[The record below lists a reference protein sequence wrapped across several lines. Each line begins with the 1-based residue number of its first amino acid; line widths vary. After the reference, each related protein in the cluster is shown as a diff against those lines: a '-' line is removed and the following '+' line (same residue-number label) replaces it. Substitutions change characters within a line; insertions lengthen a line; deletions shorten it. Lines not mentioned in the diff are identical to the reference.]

1 MKSSK
6 KVLAFA
12 LAAAMVV
19 TAVPATNAQAA
30 STAKLSAKKA
40 TVYSEGYKTVTVKT
54 PKSWKSVKVTATS
67 NKKSVAK
74 VKKTAAKKIKV
85 TGVKPGTAK
94 VTVKVTYKTSTKKN
108 AKAKTKKL
116 TYTLKVAKV
125 GVTLS
130 GDSVVAIGN
139 TTKLTNTKKN
149 SSRAKIT
156 YTSSD
161 DSIATVAADGTVTG
175 VKAGKVTITAKIT
188 VGKDSAETTK
198 DVEVKKYVLKS
209 VAQTKAD
216 TFETSITGATKEIK
230 ASEITV
236 KNTENNVVVPVK
248 SVSVDSK
255 DATKVTFTTFA
266 GLTDGKTYDVTLDGT
281 TKQVPV
287 SNGKVASV
295 NVNTLTV
302 PVATETEIKLVS
314 KDANGVVLDEYAY
327 DPSSSSYSSKYDF
340 SLTTNN
346 GYVNGSKLYLN
357 KIGDTATAEVTY
369 KSGKYDQNGK
379 PEGNVTSGKVT
390 ITAVDQATVNTFG
403 VKVADANAQSK
414 KFDKI
419 DANTQ
424 LAVDEK
430 DMYAYFQIKDAD
442 NNEVS
447 NYYNYSVESS
457 DKNVLMLGGSTLN
470 VASNSNHRVLVTPV
484 KAGTAYILIKDKD
497 NKIVGSVAIT
507 VVAKREVATMD
518 VDKTTATLSNS
529 ASLKQDVTVTASFK
543 DQYAKDI
550 KVASTSLKV
559 TCLSTTAKNVKA
571 SDITDNGYDTYFNID
586 PATSSNKIKVNFFAW
601 DDHITIPEGTYQYKI
616 AYMKDGKE
624 VCARVITI
632 VIQKPNTNGTIS
644 FGIDVDKNEVDNL
657 VDKDHKDDQTITIA
671 VNELRNGV
679 ASAQLNKDSVV
690 SDKDNNDKVRKIDYK
705 IEDKDGKTVYNSAS
719 SDSKLNTVSGCAFD
733 FDVDGALTVT
743 TVSCSAVTANVPAEK
758 YFAPGTYK
766 VTATV
771 RTGNSTDDSK
781 WVTKIFTTTFT
792 VKDSQPVGTLTI
804 EKDSVKDV
812 AGISTVEDAVKNA
825 VKLVYAD
832 KTYSA
837 DTNDKPLVIVSVE
850 GITNDGTKITKDNFK
865 NASIITSNTTEIT
878 ISKVTFTVGDDET
891 SVNVEASP
899 SNSQTIT
906 LK

>member
-40 TVYSEGYKTVTVKT
+40 TVYSAGYKTVTVKT

-67 NKKSVAK
+67 NKKSVAT

-116 TYTLKVAKV
+116 TYTMKVAKASV
-125 GVTLS
+125 ALS
-130 GDSVVAIGN
+130 GDSAVAVGS
-139 TTKLTNTKKN
+139 TTKLTTTKKA

-161 DSIATVAADGTVTG
+161 ETIATVSEDGTVKG
-175 VKAGKVTITAKIT
+175 VKAGKATITAKLVI
-188 VGKDSAETTK
+188 GKDTATATQE
-198 DVEVKKYVLKS
+198 VEVKKYVLKS

-216 TFETSITGATKEIK
+216 TFETSITGATKDIK
-230 ASEITV
+230 TTDITV
-236 KNTENNVVVPVK
+236 KNTENNVIVPVK

-281 TKQVPV
+281 TKQVVV
-287 SNGKVASV
+287 SDGKVVSV
-295 NVNTLTV
+295 TVNKLTV

-314 KDANGVVLDEYAY
+314 KDANGVILDESAY
-327 DPSSSSYSSKYDF
+327 GSQDSSKYDF
-340 SLTTNN
+340 SLTTSN

-369 KSGKYDQNGK
+369 KTGKYDQNGK

-390 ITAVDQATVNTFG
+390 ITAVDQAAVNNFA
-403 VKVADANAQSK
+403 VKISSVTTK

-424 LAVDEK
+424 IAVGETVANGNAK
-430 DMYAYFQIKDAD
+430 FAYFQIKDAD
-442 NNEVS
+442 GNEVS

-457 DKNVLMLGGSTLN
+457 DKSILMLGS
-470 VASNSNHRVLVTPV
+470 SNLDTDKKVLVTPV
-484 KAGTAYILIKDKD
+484 KAGTAYILIKKD
-497 NKIVGSVAIT
+497 DKIVNSVAVT
-507 VVAKREVATMD
+507 VVAERKVATMD
-518 VDKTTATLSNS
+518 VNKASATLSNTS
-529 ASLKQDVTVTASFK
+529 RLSQTATVTASFK

-550 KVASTSLKV
+550 DVTEGVEV
-559 TCLSTTAKNVKA
+559 TCLSTNAKDIKTENVTSA
-571 SDITDNGYDTYFNID
+571 NGYFSAVTYSNNKATVTFN
-586 PATSSNKIKVNFFAW
+586 ASGLTA
-601 DDHITIPEGTYQYKI
+601 GTYQYKI
-616 AYMKDGKE
+616 AYKKDGKE

-632 VIQKPNTNGTIS
+632 VIQDAKATGSIS
-644 FGIDVDKNEVDNL
+644 FGLDVDKTEVDNL
-657 VDKDHKDDQTITIA
+657 VDDKHKTASDYVVNIN

-679 ASAQLNKDSVV
+679 AYEPVKVNTSYTIGSDTEVVKSV
-690 SDKDNNDKVRKIDYK
+690 SYK
-705 IEDKDGKTVYNSAS
+705 IEDKDGKTVYDSAS
-719 SDSKLNTVSGCAFD
+719 TDTKLNTVSGCA
-733 FDVDGALTVT
+733 VDANYALKVT
-743 TVSCSAVTANVPAEK
+743 TVSLGAMTASTPAQK
-758 YFAPGTYK
+758 YFGAGTYK

-771 RTGNSTDDSK
+771 KTAKNGETDTNK
-781 WVTKIFTTTFT
+781 YIVKTFTTTFT
-792 VKDSQPVGTLTI
+792 VKDSQPAGTLSF
-804 EKDSVKDV
+804 EKNTVKDASSV
-812 AGISTVEDAVKNA
+812 YDAV
-825 VKLVYAD
+825 VKSAKFVYGD
-832 KTYSA
+832 KTYKDGSTDGITVVA
-837 DTNDKPLVIVSVE
+837 VE
-850 GITNDGTKITKDNFK
+850 GFTNDGKKIDKDSMN
-865 NASIITSNTTEIT
+865 NAIASATDSVTIT
-878 ISKVTFTVGDDET
+878 KVTFTVGDDTT
-891 SVNVEASP
+891 SVNVDASA
-899 SNSQTIT
+899 SQTII

>member
-1 MKSSK
+1 M
-6 KVLAFA
+6 
-12 LAAAMVV
+12 
-19 TAVPATNAQAA
+19 
-30 STAKLSAKKA
+30 
-40 TVYSEGYKTVTVKT
+40 
-54 PKSWKSVKVTATS
+54 
-67 NKKSVAK
+67 
-74 VKKTAAKKIKV
+74 
-85 TGVKPGTAK
+85 
-94 VTVKVTYKTSTKKN
+94 
-108 AKAKTKKL
+108 
-116 TYTLKVAKV
+116 KVAKASV
-125 GVTLS
+125 ALS
-130 GDSVVAIGN
+130 GESAVAVGS
-139 TTKLTNTKKN
+139 TTKLTTTKKA

-161 DSIATVAADGTVTG
+161 ETIATVSEDGTVKG
-175 VKAGKVTITAKIT
+175 VKAGKATITAKLTI
-188 VGKDSAETTK
+188 GKDTATATQE
-198 DVEVKKYVLKS
+198 VEVKKYVLKS

-216 TFETSITGATKEIK
+216 TFETSITGATKDIK
-230 ASEITV
+230 TTDITV
-236 KNTENNVVVPVK
+236 KNTENNVIVPVK

-281 TKQVPV
+281 TKQVVV
-287 SNGKVASV
+287 SDGKVASV
-295 NVNTLTV
+295 TVNKLTV

-314 KDANGVVLDEYAY
+314 KDANGVVLDESAY
-327 DPSSSSYSSKYDF
+327 GSQDASKYDF

-369 KSGKYDQNGK
+369 KTGKYDANGK

-390 ITAVDQATVNTFG
+390 ITAVDQAAVNNFA
-403 VKVADANAQSK
+403 VKVAADTVNK

-424 LAVDEK
+424 LAVGEK
-430 DMYAYFQIKDAD
+430 NMYAYFQIKDAD

-771 RTGNSTDDSK
+771 KTGNSTDDSK

-792 VKDSQPVGTLTI
+792 VKDSQPVGKLTI

-825 VKLVYAD
+825 VKLVYSD

-837 DTNDKPLVIVSVE
+837 DTNDRPLVIVSVE